1 MTNGISSIKIKQTNV
16 YIEHPEVAMTYFE
29 PDDKKDGGKYIA
41 YIGRLCKIDCEEKV
55 LIFEENKSILL
66 DNIIKIVI

>member
-1 MTNGISSIKIKQTNV
+1 MTQT
-16 YIEHPEVAMTYFE
+16 ECLKHSEVAMTYFE

-41 YIGRLCKIDCEEKV
+41 YVGRLRKIDCDEKV